1 MFTYTIPGDRN
12 GTTLDYLGRYTRF
25 CISSYAIKC
34 LRATPDSLTAT
45 QTQQVR
51 RCAVLANNVLDCVL
65 DIGPV
70 QMDQLRFITDSA
82 LALLSFCCLFLMATI
97 RTFPSVL
104 HSVDNCIYRVERFAQ
119 VMMDLTTRSDRV
131 AYIYGSLILKRV
143 TILRG
148 IVARHDPPH
157 GKLHA
162 GRHPLSDVR
171 PKPSHHPDPPVEQA
185 EPQLQIDDLDLNTDF
200 WDFSL
205 LVNEPVGV

>member
-1 MFTYTIPGDRN
+1 
-12 GTTLDYLGRYTRF
+12 
-25 CISSYAIKC
+25 
-34 LRATPDSLTAT
+34 
-45 QTQQVR
+45 
-51 RCAVLANNVLDCVL
+51 
-65 DIGPV
+65 
-70 QMDQLRFITDSA
+70 
-82 LALLSFCCLFLMATI
+82 MATI